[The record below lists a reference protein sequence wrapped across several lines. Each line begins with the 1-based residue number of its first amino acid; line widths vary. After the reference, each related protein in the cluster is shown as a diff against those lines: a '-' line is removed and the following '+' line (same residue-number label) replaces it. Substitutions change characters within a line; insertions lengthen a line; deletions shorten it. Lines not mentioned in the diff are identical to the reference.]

1 MHYFNRKA
9 ETIPLIPKLAV
20 MKGLDFDFLKL
31 TITDTVD
38 IILVALLI
46 YYTYNLIKNTVAV
59 NLFLGMV
66 IILAIHWIVD
76 LLNMRLLSTII
87 NQFMSVGIIA
97 LIIIF
102 QPEIRRFLLLIGKN
116 TFLQQN
122 KAWWGHI
129 FGSKTLER
137 NNLIRIKPI
146 IDACKSMKKSRTGA
160 LMVFVKFYDDQ
171 LFANSCEV
179 MDAKI
184 SKRLLESIFQ
194 KYSPLHDGAVVIAEN
209 KIKSASCILPLTDN
223 DKLPPQF
230 GLRHRAGI
238 GISETTDAV
247 AVIISEETGEI
258 AYAKQGRVRMNV
270 SFGELEK
277 LLNKDY

>member
-1 MHYFNRKA
+1 
-9 ETIPLIPKLAV
+9 
-20 MKGLDFDFLKL
+20 MKGFDFDFLKVTPIAIL
-31 TITDTVD
+31 D
-38 IILVALLI
+38 ILFVAILI
-46 YYTYNLIKNTVAV
+46 YYVYNLIKNTLAV
-59 NLFLGMV
+59 NLLLGMF
-66 IILAIHWIVD
+66 IILVIQFAVD
-76 LLNMRLLSTII
+76 ALHMELLSAII
-87 NQFMSVGIIA
+87 NKFMSVGIIA
-97 LIIIF
+97 MIIIF

-116 TFLQQN
+116 TFLQKN
-122 KAWWGHI
+122 KAWWGYL
-129 FGSKTLER
+129 FGSKDIER
-137 NNLIRIKPI
+137 DNLVRIKPI

-160 LMVFVKFYDDQ
+160 LIVFVKFYDDQ

-179 MDAKI
+179 IDSKI

-209 KIKSASCILPLTDN
+209 KVKSASCILPLTDN

-247 AVIISEETGEI
+247 AVIVSEETGEI

-277 LLNKDY
+277 LLNKDF

>member
-1 MHYFNRKA
+1 MYSFSTKIVN
-9 ETIPLIPKLAV
+9 LAI
-20 MKGLDFDFLKL
+20 MKGLDFDFLKI
-31 TITDTVD
+31 TITDGID
-38 IILVALLI
+38 IILVALI
-46 YYTYNLIKNTVAV
+46 VYYIYNLIKNTLAV
-59 NLFLGMV
+59 NLLLGML
-66 IILAIHWIVD
+66 IILVLHWIVD
-76 LLNMRLLSTII
+76 ALHMELLSTII
-87 NQFMSVGIIA
+87 DQFINVGIIA
-97 LIIIF
+97 LIVIF

-122 KAWWGHI
+122 KAWWGYL
-129 FGSKTLER
+129 FGSKNIER
-137 NNLIRIKPI
+137 DNLVRIKPI

-160 LMVFVKFYDDQ
+160 LIVFVKFYDDQ
-171 LFANSCEV
+171 LFANSCELI
-179 MDAKI
+179 DSKI

-194 KYSPLHDGAVVIAEN
+194 KHSPLHDGAVVIAEN

-277 LLNKDY
+277 LLNKDF

>member
-1 MHYFNRKA
+1 MYSFSSKNAAKIKNHNL
-9 ETIPLIPKLAV
+9 TL
-20 MKGLDFDFLKL
+20 MKGLEFDFLKV
-31 TITDTVD
+31 TVTDAVD
-38 IILVALLI
+38 IILVALII
-46 YYTYNLIKNTVAV
+46 YYIYNLIKNTLAV
-59 NLFLGMV
+59 NLLLGMV
-66 IILAIHWIVD
+66 IILVIHWVVD
-76 LLNMRLLSTII
+76 ALKMNLLSTII
-87 NQFMSVGIIA
+87 NQFISVGIIA

-122 KAWWGHI
+122 KAWWGYL
-129 FGSKTLER
+129 FGSKNIER
-137 NNLIRIKPI
+137 DNLIRIKPI

-160 LMVFVKFYDDQ
+160 LIVFVKFYDDQ
-171 LFANSCEV
+171 LFANSCELI
-179 MDAKI
+179 DSKI

-223 DKLPPQF
+223 DKLPAQF

-238 GISETTDAV
+238 GVSETTDAV
-247 AVIISEETGEI
+247 AVIVSEETGEI

-277 LLNKDY
+277 LLNKDF

>member
-1 MHYFNRKA
+1 MHSFSTKN
-9 ETIPLIPKLAV
+9 LNLAV
-20 MKGLDFDFLKL
+20 MKGLDFDFLK
-31 TITDTVD
+31 ITVTDGID
-38 IILVALLI
+38 IILVALI
-46 YYTYNLIKNTVAV
+46 VYYIYNLIKNTLAV
-59 NLFLGMV
+59 NLLLGMV
-66 IILAIHWIVD
+66 IILVLHWIVD
-76 LLNMRLLSTII
+76 ALHMELLSTII
-87 NQFMSVGIIA
+87 DQFINVGIIA
-97 LIIIF
+97 LIVIF

-122 KAWWGHI
+122 KAWWGYL
-129 FGSKTLER
+129 FGSKNIER
-137 NNLIRIKPI
+137 DNLLRIKPI

-160 LMVFVKFYDDQ
+160 LIVFVKFYDDQ

-179 MDAKI
+179 VDAKI

-194 KYSPLHDGAVVIAEN
+194 KYSPLHDGAVVVAEN

-277 LLNKDY
+277 LLNKDF

>member
-1 MHYFNRKA
+1 
-9 ETIPLIPKLAV
+9 
-20 MKGLDFDFLKL
+20 MKGFDFDFL
-31 TITDTVD
+31 TITVTDVMD
-38 IILVALLI
+38 ILFVAFLI
-46 YYTYNLIKNTVAV
+46 YYTYNLIKNTMAV
-59 NLFLGMV
+59 NLLLGML
-66 IILAIHWIVD
+66 IIIVLWFVVD
-76 LLNMRLLSTII
+76 ALNMRLLSAII
-87 NQFMSVGIIA
+87 NKFMSVGIIA
-97 LIIIF
+97 LIVIF

-116 TFLQQN
+116 TFLQKN
-122 KAWWGHI
+122 RAWWGYL
-129 FGSKTLER
+129 FGSRDIER
-137 NNLIRIKPI
+137 DNLVRIKPI

-160 LMVFVKFYDDQ
+160 LIVFVKFYDDQ
-171 LFANSCEV
+171 LFANSCE
-179 MDAKI
+179 MIESKI

-247 AVIISEETGEI
+247 AVIVSEETGEI

-277 LLNKDY
+277 LLNKDF

>member
-1 MHYFNRKA
+1 
-9 ETIPLIPKLAV
+9 
-20 MKGLDFDFLKL
+20 MKGIDFDFLKI
-31 TITDTVD
+31 TITDVVD
-38 IILVALLI
+38 ILFVAILI
-46 YYTYNLIKNTVAV
+46 YYIYSLIKNTIAV
-59 NLFLGMV
+59 NLLLGML
-66 IILAIHWIVD
+66 IILGLYFVVEA
-76 LLNMRLLSTII
+76 LNMTLLSTII
-87 NQFMSVGIIA
+87 NKFMSVGIIA

-116 TFLQQN
+116 MSLQKN
-122 KAWWGHI
+122 KAWWGYL
-129 FGSKTLER
+129 FGNKDIER
-137 NNLIRIKPI
+137 DNLLRIKPV
-146 IDACKSMKKSRTGA
+146 IDACKSMKKSKTGA
-160 LMVFVKFYDDQ
+160 LIVFVKFYDDQ

-179 MDAKI
+179 IDAKI

-194 KYSPLHDGAVVIAEN
+194 KHSPLHDGAVVISEN
-209 KIKSASCILPLTDN
+209 KLKSASCILPLTEN

-238 GISETTDAV
+238 GISENTDAV
-247 AVIISEETGEI
+247 AVIVSEETGEI

>member
-1 MHYFNRKA
+1 MYCFSTKN
-9 ETIPLIPKLAV
+9 TNLAI
-20 MKGLDFDFLKL
+20 MKGLEFDFLKI
-31 TITDTVD
+31 TITDGID
-38 IILVALLI
+38 IILVAVI
-46 YYTYNLIKNTVAV
+46 VYYIYNLIKNTLAV
-59 NLFLGMV
+59 NLLLGMV
-66 IILAIHWIVD
+66 IILVLHWIVD
-76 LLNMRLLSTII
+76 ALHMELLSTII
-87 NQFMSVGIIA
+87 DQFINVGIIA
-97 LIIIF
+97 LIVIF

-122 KAWWGHI
+122 KAWWGYL
-129 FGSKTLER
+129 FGSKNIER
-137 NNLIRIKPI
+137 DNLVRIKPI

-160 LMVFVKFYDDQ
+160 LIVFVKFYDDQ

-179 MDAKI
+179 IDSKI

-238 GISETTDAV
+238 GVSETTDAV

-277 LLNKDY
+277 LLNKDF

>member
-1 MHYFNRKA
+1 MYSFSTKNIILP
-9 ETIPLIPKLAV
+9 T
-20 MKGLDFDFLKL
+20 MKGLDFDFLKI
-31 TITDTVD
+31 TITDGID
-38 IILVALLI
+38 IILVAVI
-46 YYTYNLIKNTVAV
+46 VYYIYNLIKNTLAV
-59 NLFLGMV
+59 NLLLGMV
-66 IILAIHWIVD
+66 IILVLHWIVD
-76 LLNMRLLSTII
+76 ALHMELLSTII
-87 NQFMSVGIIA
+87 DQFINVGIIA
-97 LIIIF
+97 LIVIF

-122 KAWWGHI
+122 KAWWGYL
-129 FGSKTLER
+129 FGSKNIER
-137 NNLIRIKPI
+137 DNLVRIKPI

-160 LMVFVKFYDDQ
+160 LIVFVKFYDDQ
-171 LFANSCEV
+171 LFANSCEII
-179 MDAKI
+179 DSKI

-238 GISETTDAV
+238 GVSETTDAV

-277 LLNKDY
+277 LLNKDF

>member
-1 MHYFNRKA
+1 LKTL
-9 ETIPLIPKLAV
+9 E
-20 MKGLDFDFLKL
+20 FDFLK
-31 TITDTVD
+31 ITVTDAVD
-38 IILVALLI
+38 IILVALII
-46 YYTYNLIKNTVAV
+46 YYIYNLIKNTLAV
-59 NLFLGMV
+59 NLLLGMV

-76 LLNMRLLSTII
+76 ALHMSLLSGIL

-97 LIIIF
+97 LIVIF

-122 KAWWGHI
+122 KAWWGYL
-129 FGSKTLER
+129 FGSKNIEQ

-160 LMVFVKFYDDQ
+160 LIVFVKFYDDQ
-171 LFANSCEV
+171 LFANSCELI
-179 MDAKI
+179 DSKI

-238 GISETTDAV
+238 GVSETTDAV

-277 LLNKDY
+277 LLNKDF

>member
-1 MHYFNRKA
+1 
-9 ETIPLIPKLAV
+9 
-20 MKGLDFDFLKL
+20 MKTLEFDFLKV
-31 TITDTVD
+31 TITDAVD
-38 IILVALLI
+38 IILVALII
-46 YYTYNLIKNTVAV
+46 YYIYNLIKNTLAV
-59 NLFLGMV
+59 NLLLGMV
-66 IILAIHWIVD
+66 IILVIHWVVD
-76 LLNMRLLSTII
+76 ALHMNLLSGII

-122 KAWWGHI
+122 KAWWGYL
-129 FGSKTLER
+129 FGSKNLEQ
-137 NNLIRIKPI
+137 NNLIRIKPV

-160 LMVFVKFYDDQ
+160 LIVFVKFYDDQ

-179 MDAKI
+179 IDSKI

-238 GISETTDAV
+238 GVSEATDAV

-277 LLNKDY
+277 LLNKDF

>member
-1 MHYFNRKA
+1 
-9 ETIPLIPKLAV
+9 
-20 MKGLDFDFLKL
+20 MKGFDFDFLKV
-31 TITDTVD
+31 TITDVVD
-38 IILVALLI
+38 ILFVAILI
-46 YYTYNLIKNTVAV
+46 YYVYSLIKNTLAV
-59 NLFLGMV
+59 NLLLGML
-66 IILAIHWIVD
+66 IILILYVVVD
-76 LLNMRLLSTII
+76 ALNMSLLSTII
-87 NQFMSVGIIA
+87 NKFMSVGIIA
-97 LIIIF
+97 LIVIF

-116 TFLQQN
+116 TFLQKN
-122 KAWWGHI
+122 KAWWGYL
-129 FGSKTLER
+129 FGQKDLDR
-137 NNLIRIKPI
+137 DNLLRIKPI

-160 LMVFVKFYDDQ
+160 LIVFVKFYDDQ

-179 MDAKI
+179 IDAKI

-194 KYSPLHDGAVVIAEN
+194 KNSPLHDGAVVVAEN
-209 KIKSASCILPLTDN
+209 KIKSASCILPLTEN

-238 GISETTDAV
+238 GISENTDAV

-277 LLNKDY
+277 LLNKDF

>member
-1 MHYFNRKA
+1 
-9 ETIPLIPKLAV
+9 
-20 MKGLDFDFLKL
+20 MKGFDFDFLKI
-31 TITDTVD
+31 TITDVVD
-38 IILVALLI
+38 IIFVAILI
-46 YYTYNLIKNTVAV
+46 YYVYSLIKNTLAV
-59 NLFLGMV
+59 NLLLGMF
-66 IILAIHWIVD
+66 IILLLYYVVD
-76 LLNMRLLSTII
+76 ALHMSLLSTII
-87 NQFMSVGIIA
+87 NKFMSVGIIA

-116 TFLQQN
+116 TFLQKN
-122 KAWWGHI
+122 KAWWGYL
-129 FGSKTLER
+129 FGNKEVER
-137 NNLIRIKPI
+137 DNLARIKPI

-160 LMVFVKFYDDQ
+160 LIIFVKFYDDQ

-179 MDAKI
+179 IDARI

-194 KYSPLHDGAVVIAEN
+194 KNSPLHDGAVVISEN
-209 KIKSASCILPLTDN
+209 KIKSASCILPLTEN

-238 GISETTDAV
+238 GISEHTDAV
-247 AVIISEETGEI
+247 AVIVSEETGEI

-277 LLNKDY
+277 LLNKDF